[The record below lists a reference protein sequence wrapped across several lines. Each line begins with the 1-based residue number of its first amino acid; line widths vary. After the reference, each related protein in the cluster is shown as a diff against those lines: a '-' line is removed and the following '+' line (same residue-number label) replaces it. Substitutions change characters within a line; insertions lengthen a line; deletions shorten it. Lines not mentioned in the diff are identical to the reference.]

1 VNAQTPSTSSIAASD
16 GESRGKSMN
25 KSFVISTTA
34 TLEGYEIESYLGP
47 LIVPSIGAGSFIKD
61 WFGRF
66 TDFFGGRSE
75 SYRSTYEKILSAG
88 LSEMSR
94 QAKAH
99 GANAIINLRIETTNI
114 SIGRSLMSILLYGTA
129 VVIKTDHTD
138 AGKE

>member
-1 VNAQTPSTSSIAASD
+1 
-16 GESRGKSMN
+16 MN
-25 KSFVISTTA
+25 NSFIISTTS
-34 TLEGYEIESYLGP
+34 TLEGYKIESYLGP

-75 SYRSTYEKILSAG
+75 SYRRTYEKILSAG
-88 LSEMSR
+88 LSEMSQ

-114 SIGRSLMSILLYGTA
+114 SIGKSLISMLLYGTA
-129 VVIKTDHTD
+129 VVIRPINGHAD
-138 AGKE
+138 KE

>member
-1 VNAQTPSTSSIAASD
+1 
-16 GESRGKSMN
+16 MN
-25 KSFVISTTA
+25 NSFIISTTG
-34 TLEGYEIESYLGP
+34 TLEGYKIESYLGP

-75 SYRSTYEKILSAG
+75 SYRRTYEKILSAG
-88 LSEMSR
+88 LSEMSQ

-114 SIGRSLMSILLYGTA
+114 SIGKSLISMLLYATA
-129 VVIKTDHTD
+129 VVIKPDNAHAD
-138 AGKE
+138 KE

>member
-1 VNAQTPSTSSIAASD
+1 MQD
-16 GESRGKSMN
+16 F
-25 KSFVISTTA
+25 FVVSTTG
-34 TLEGYEIESYLGP
+34 TLEGYKIESYLGP

-75 SYRSTYEKILSAG
+75 SYRRTYEKILSAG
-88 LSEMSR
+88 LSEMSQ

-114 SIGRSLMSILLYGTA
+114 SIGKSLMSILLYGTA
-129 VVIKTDHTD
+129 VIIRPNNNAHAD
-138 AGKE
+138 EE